1 MAENLLQKR
10 GRRNRKDSHSIYRR
24 AKNYACFQ
32 PLYGRSTAIL
42 MDTAPFRVND
52 AAVLWSRFC
61 GKTGSIRQR
70 LTRSAAVVRIENR
83 NFILT
88 TTVLWTAL
96 SLFIAV
102 WFLLDGAKT
111 YCGLH

>member
-42 MDTAPFRVND
+42 MDTAPFRFND
-52 AAVLWSRFC
+52 AAVAQPYY
-61 GKTGSIRQR
+61 GS
-70 LTRSAAVVRIENR
+70 LTVA
-83 NFILT
+83 
-88 TTVLWTAL
+88 VLW
-96 SLFIAV
+96 
-102 WFLLDGAKT
+102 
-111 YCGLH
+111 

>member
-1 MAENLLQKR
+1 MAENLLQKH
-10 GRRNRKDSHSIYRR
+10 GRRNRKDSHSICRR
-24 AKNYACFQ
+24 ANNYACFQ

-52 AAVLWSRFC
+52 AAVARPYYVVLRSRFC

-70 LTRSAAVVRIENR
+70 LTRSMAVVRIENR

-88 TTVLWTAL
+88 TTVSTNKAC
-96 SLFIAV
+96 FA
-102 WFLLDGAKT
+102 
-111 YCGLH
+111 